1 VFRLGLLSLA
11 LVTLGACATGG
22 QRTVPVRS
30 ASSGMIPTDAA
41 MFLQRGSHLHPAEVD
56 PARMVGLDGVAL
68 ERLLGEPA
76 LVRRD
81 APAEIWQYRGADC
94 VLDLFL
100 YQEANGQEASG
111 PEAGGPGA
119 DRPRVL
125 YLEAR
130 TGAAEPAPT
139 EGCIGSLLTTKR
151 KLQSS

>member
-1 VFRLGLLSLA
+1 MFRLGLVSLA
-11 LVTLGACATGG
+11 LVMLGACATGG
-22 QRTVPVRS
+22 QRVVPVRS
-30 ASSGMIPTDAA
+30 ASSGMISADAA
-41 MFLQRGSHLHPAEVD
+41 AFLQRGSFLRSADID

-100 YQEANGQEASG
+100 YREAGGQEASG
-111 PEAGGPGA
+111 QKEG
-119 DRPRVL
+119 RPRVL